1 MRKAF
6 IVYVNLNETPGT
18 FHSQE
23 SAQNAIRDILQDRLF
38 VYDPSVSLAPRYLQ
52 PSWSKG
58 SLDAPASVLDP
69 TTLSLFENKDFKR
82 NLEEFH
88 DIYNGQVHAGWTPQ
102 ITRAA
107 WNLARC
113 IDGIL
118 YPDTENNEGN

>member
-23 SAQNAIRDILQDRLF
+23 S
-38 VYDPSVSLAPRYLQ
+38 APRYLQ